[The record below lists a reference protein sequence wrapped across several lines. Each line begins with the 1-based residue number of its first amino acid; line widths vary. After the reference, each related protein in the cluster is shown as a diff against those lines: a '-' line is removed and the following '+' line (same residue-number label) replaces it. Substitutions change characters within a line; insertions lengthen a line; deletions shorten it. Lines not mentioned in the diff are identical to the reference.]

1 MIFKSVKYE
10 ITLES
15 TLHVFII
22 INFENII
29 DLENNTLLI
38 LVKIITISI
47 CFQMKQPLWKPIKSK
62 TFGMPDLLIR

>member
-10 ITLES
+10 ITHES
-15 TLHVFII
+15 TLHVVII

-29 DLENNTLLI
+29 DLENNALLI

-47 CFQMKQPLWKPIKSK
+47 CFQMKQPL
-62 TFGMPDLLIR
+62 